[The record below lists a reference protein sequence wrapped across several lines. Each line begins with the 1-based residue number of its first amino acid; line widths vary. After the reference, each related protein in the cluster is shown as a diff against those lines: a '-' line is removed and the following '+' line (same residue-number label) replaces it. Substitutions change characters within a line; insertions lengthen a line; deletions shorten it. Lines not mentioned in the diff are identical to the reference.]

1 MMNASSKH
9 LNDPIAEKKTY
20 TGPSPPYN
28 VVVTGASKGIGR
40 ALAEEFLRLGDN
52 VVICSRTGEQI
63 SKTVEELGAKFG
75 KGRVKGKTCNVA
87 KPAEMR
93 TLADFAKKE
102 LGRVDIWVN
111 NAGTNAYKYGPLS
124 EAKDDELIQIV
135 ETNVLGV
142 MLGCREAIRVMK
154 DQPTTGH
161 VFAAYGA
168 SKRGLAQLG
177 GSISAELKMLG
188 IRNVALHN
196 LSPGMVTTELL
207 MSGADTSASKFFIN
221 CLAEPPEKVAQYLVP
236 RVRQVPSEAMFN
248 PFTGAMASVYIKFLT
263 KPKAY
268 SQILSRLLT
277 GARKDLYVIED

>member
-1 MMNASSKH
+1 MMGFSPPGGLPRGGIRVRCDASST
-9 LNDPIAEKKTY
+9 PPSIAEKKTY

-161 VFAAYGA
+161 VFNMDGAGADGNPTPRFAAYGA

-177 GSISAELKMLG
+177 GSISAELKMLV
-188 IRNVALHN
+188 RV
-196 LSPGMVTTELL
+196 S
-207 MSGADTSASKFFIN
+207 
-221 CLAEPPEKVAQYLVP
+221 EPPEKVAQYLVP
-236 RVRQVPSEAMFN
+236 RVRQVPSETMFN